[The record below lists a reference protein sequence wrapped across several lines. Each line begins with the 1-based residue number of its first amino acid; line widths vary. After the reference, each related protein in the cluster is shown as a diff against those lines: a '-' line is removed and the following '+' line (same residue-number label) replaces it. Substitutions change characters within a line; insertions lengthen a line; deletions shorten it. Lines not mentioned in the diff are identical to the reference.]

1 LRNGIGISVGLKRDQ
16 DKDKVR
22 GFIYNIS
29 AEESWEKRYEGG
41 AEVEVGSSAGFILDV
56 GLAKP

>member
-16 DKDKVR
+16 DKDRVR
-22 GFIYNIS
+22 GFVYGIG
-29 AEESWEKRYEGG
+29 AEESWEKRYKGG
-41 AEVEVGSSAGFILDV
+41 VEVKVGSSTRFILNV